1 MVFTIVKIEMFTFV
15 HQIKRMEVKDLQTLF
30 KTYKEN
36 SLFNR
41 YITNKNIE
49 PLVSKFKD
57 FAKVETVGKSVLNK
71 DIFSIKIGDG
81 TKKILMWSQMHGNES
96 TTTKAIFDLLN
107 TCISNASITDII
119 LRECTLCIIP
129 ILNPDGAKAYTRVN
143 ANSID
148 LNRDAKD
155 RTQPESKVLRQV
167 FESFNPDFCFNLH
180 GQRTIFSAGNTNK
193 SATISFLAPAQDEEC
208 SITPTRKIA
217 MEIIA
222 EMNTCLQ
229 KVIPNQ
235 VGVYDDAFNI
245 NCVGDTFQ
253 SENCPTIL
261 FEAGHYAD
269 DYARDKTREFIYMS
283 YITSLSY
290 IANNNI
296 IGDNYES
303 YTIIPENRKLF
314 FDVII
319 RNAIVDINTKVSK
332 DMAFQFEER
341 LNNGQIQFMPILVK
355 IGDLSNY
362 YAHKEIHAKGQFLS
376 GINEETLEIGY
387 ENVCVKLNNE
397 KIVFLSK

>member
-1 MVFTIVKIEMFTFV
+1 
-15 HQIKRMEVKDLQTLF
+15 MEVKDLQTLF
-30 KTYKEN
+30 KTYKED
-36 SLFNR
+36 SLYNR

-57 FAKVETVGKSVLNK
+57 FAKVETIGKSVLNK

-81 TKKILMWSQMHGNES
+81 AKKILMWSQMHGNES

-107 TCISNASITDII
+107 TCISNASITDTI

-148 LNRDAKD
+148 LNRDAQD

-261 FEAGHYAD
+261 FEAGHYTN
-269 DYARDKTREFIYMS
+269 DYARDITREFIYMS
-283 YITSLSY
+283 YIVSLSY
-290 IANNNI
+290 IAKNTIN
-296 IGDNYES
+296 GYNYNEYS
-303 YTIIPENRKLF
+303 LIPENKKLF

-319 RNAIVDINTKVSK
+319 RNAILSSESLNRDDV
-332 DMAFQFEER
+332 AFQFEER
-341 LNNGQIQFMPILVK
+341 LKDGQIQFMPILVK
-355 IGDLSNY
+355 TGDLSNY
-362 YAHKEIHAKGQFLS
+362 YAHKEIDAKGQLLS
-376 GINEETLEIGY
+376 DTNKETLDIGY
-387 ENVCVKLNNE
+387 ENVCVQLNNE